1 MSLAQRS
8 YHQREEI
15 MMDLDQWEH
24 KMSHTVGQRQ
34 QWTGLWTVGAISPS
48 TGAFRLKVIY

>member
-1 MSLAQRS
+1 MDLKNKQKKKETVSLAQRS

-15 MMDLDQWEH
+15 MMDPDQWEH

-34 QWTGLWTVGAISPS
+34 Q
-48 TGAFRLKVIY
+48 